1 MSAHDYLDVDQ
12 AAEYLRISASNLNKR
27 RVAGTGPRYSKLGRR
42 VIYLRTDLDAW
53 ILANLRGSTSETRGA
68 IVA

>member
-12 AAEYLRISASNLNKR
+12 VAEYLRLSASNLNKR

-53 ILANLRGSTSETRGA
+53 ILANVRGSTSEIRRAIGA
-68 IVA
+68 

>member
-53 ILANLRGSTSETRGA
+53 ILANLRGSTSETRGS